1 MRELFKRS
9 FQLSIYSSL
18 VFIILGLLLAFFS
31 NMTIA
36 LLAFILGL
44 CLIAGSLKYLCD
56 YVKNDT
62 GMFDLG
68 CFIIML
74 VLGLI
79 VMFRYDFFAGILP
92 FILGFIILI
101 SSASKLQMSLV
112 FRQEKKEWIL
122 SCVLAS
128 LGCVLGLL
136 FIFNPFKSALL
147 ITQAIGIYMV
157 VYGIIDLVECLV
169 LKKNIDELHK
179 SIKKKVKIIDEK
191 K

>member
-44 CLIAGSLKYLCD
+44 CLIAGSLKYLYD

-169 LKKNIDELHK
+169 LRKNIDEFHK